1 MYDKLCVKCMLFQT
15 KTSEKKVILHRF
27 AIDKSFQGFGL
38 GKKLLKSALE
48 NAEFDGYSEVE
59 ITTSTPMEGSRLQ
72 ITL

>member
-1 MYDKLCVKCMLFQT
+1 MYVILS

-48 NAEFDGYSEVE
+48 NAESDGYSEVE
-59 ITTSTPMEGSRLQ
+59 ITTSTPMEGTRLQ
-72 ITL
+72 LCTL

>member
-1 MYDKLCVKCMLFQT
+1 MYVISS

-48 NAEFDGYSEVE
+48 NAECDGYSEVE
-59 ITTSTPMEGSRLQ
+59 ITTSTPMEGTRLR